1 MTNNQAPIT
10 REAVWSWNKLT
21 LMMRKMGVVRA
32 AIRYSEAFKREVVW
46 ELEREELT
54 LAAVMRKYGI
64 RGDGTVQ
71 NWVRQYG
78 NGTRGKVIR
87 VEKPEE
93 INELQRLK
101 ERVRRLESALADA
114 NIDLALERAYTRMA
128 CERAGI
134 QDVEAFKK
142 KADGKRRMKP

>member
-1 MTNNQAPIT
+1 
-10 REAVWSWNKLT
+10 
-21 LMMRKMGVVRA
+21 MMRKMGVVRS

-46 ELEREELT
+46 ELEQQELT
-54 LAAVMRKYGI
+54 FGAVRRKYGI
-64 RGDGTVQ
+64 RGEGSVQ

-101 ERVRRLESALADA
+101 DRVRRLEGALADA

-128 CERAGI
+128 CQRAGI

-142 KADGKRRMKP
+142 KAAGKRRMKP